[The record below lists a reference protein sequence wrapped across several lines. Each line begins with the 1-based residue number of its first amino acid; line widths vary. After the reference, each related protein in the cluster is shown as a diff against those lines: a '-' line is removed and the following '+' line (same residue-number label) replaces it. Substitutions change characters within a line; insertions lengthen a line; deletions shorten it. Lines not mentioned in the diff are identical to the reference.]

1 MPPTPSQIKE
11 LLLSAI
17 DKDENIVDMGSVT
30 KAVSLLES
38 NPITKDALEETR
50 LGRLVQIVRKKAT
63 TSNLKKRCT
72 ALIKQ
77 WQSQFL
83 PPSAVKPPRTES
95 PVPHQ
100 EEVKGQEGSSTSDG
114 QKPKPA
120 KQTVNATSVDKSKSE
135 NLRRRKRQP
144 ENSPSI
150 SPSSQAPPSKK
161 LISSSQGQSPL
172 LQGEG
177 NGQDDSGL
185 NGMSS
190 KRDVDCGRKLIKDSV
205 KTASPKSSV
214 PSPKSKPNIN
224 KDKGSLKKLKSE
236 RSASPKPKTKD
247 SSLNSVS
254 PALQPKAEKHLKP
267 KGLSPSVAK
276 AKSDKRVK
284 VSPAPRV
291 AIGKKRSSSHD
302 RSPRPSNDSSASNS
316 PAVVGGT
323 SLKST
328 GTFSTDWDT
337 AGFGFGD
344 SGGESSRSATP
355 QNVCDA
361 PSSSKPFSIFDL
373 DFTDAVSS
381 QVSNTSLFDRS
392 ESPASFLDER
402 PFTPT
407 ISAFSEEFSQR
418 TEYNH
423 SPSASKEEED
433 EAEEGEE
440 EEEEEET
447 SVNVMETLED
457 EPVTPPCPVLE
468 GDIDRIH
475 DDEWEGV
482 NGCYNDKGEW
492 FDWMQCLTVNTDV
505 ENSIQILPYVCID

>member
-30 KAVSLLES
+30 KAISLLES

-83 PPSAVKPPRTES
+83 PPSAVKPSRTES
-95 PVPHQ
+95 PVPNQQ
-100 EEVKGQEGSSTSDG
+100 EAKGQEGSSTSDG
-114 QKPKPA
+114 QKPKPT
-120 KQTVNATSVDKSKSE
+120 KQTVNATPVDKNKSE

-150 SPSSQAPPSKK
+150 SPSSQAPPSKR
-161 LISSSQGQSPL
+161 LISSQEQSPL

-190 KRDVDCGRKLIKDSV
+190 KKEPGRKNIKDSV
-205 KTASPKSSV
+205 KTASPKTSV
-214 PSPKSKPNIN
+214 PSPKPKLSIN

-236 RSASPKPKTKD
+236 RSASPKPSPKD

-254 PALQPKAEKHLKP
+254 PSLQRKSEKHVKLK
-267 KGLSPSVAK
+267 GTSPSVVK
-276 AKSDKRVK
+276 VQSDKQGK
-284 VSPAPRV
+284 VSPAPRCV
-291 AIGKKRSSSHD
+291 AIGKKRSSSHEQ
-302 RSPRPSNDSSASNS
+302 SPRPVNDSSSSSS
-316 PAVVGGT
+316 PAVTSGP

-328 GTFSTDWDT
+328 GIFSTDWDS
-337 AGFGFGD
+337 AGFCFGE

-355 QNVCDA
+355 KDVCNT
-361 PSSSKPFSIFDL
+361 PSSLKPSSIFDL
-373 DFTDAVSS
+373 EFTDPVSS
-381 QVSNTSLFDRS
+381 QVSNSSLFDRPI
-392 ESPASFLDER
+392 SPASFVEER
-402 PFTPT
+402 PLTP
-407 ISAFSEEFSQR
+407 IINAFSEEFPER
-418 TEYNH
+418 TEYSH
-423 SPSASKEEED
+423 PSFDPQEEED
-433 EAEEGEE
+433 EDEK
-440 EEEEEET
+440 EET
-447 SVNVMETLED
+447 MVNVMETLED
-457 EPVTPPCPVLE
+457 EPMSPRCPVLE

-475 DDEWEGV
+475 NEEWEGV
-482 NGCYNDKGEW
+482 NGCYNDIGEW
-492 FDWMQCLTVNTDV
+492 FDWMQCLTVNTDE